1 MFNLSPQELI
11 VVGIIAILLF
21 GNRLPSVMRSLGK
34 GMMEFQKG
42 LKGVKDE
49 FDSAM
54 REEPKSTRRVAHT
67 PEYDEPTAPKFEP
80 PTREPQPVGDQ
91 NASPE
96 QASAGAA

>member
-1 MFNLSPQELI
+1 MFNLSPQELL

-54 REEPKSTRRVAHT
+54 REEPKSTPRVTHAPHD
-67 PEYDEPTAPKFEP
+67 YDEPTAPKFEP
-80 PTREPQPVGDQ
+80 PTREPQPVAEQ
-91 NASPE
+91 NA
-96 QASAGAA
+96 